1 MADSLVLTSGAS
13 TTTGTSGNVTINTAT
28 PGGGG
33 TAGNILFQVSGTT
46 QAFVNSFGVGIGS
59 TPGTS
64 PTITS
69 GSGAPSSTQPTGS
82 MYLNTSSIG
91 SGIYSRLATG
101 WIYPIVYSTLTAPIT
116 ATTNTNTV
124 NVYTVDSTSGNDGVI
139 LHSHAGGPTTYVM
152 PAPTSGRQIVI
163 RDITGTIETTNQT
176 GGYITGL
183 GSTSNVI
190 FVAPHGTESFNGSSG
205 YALSGSAFHFTNNSA
220 TVTATS
226 SLFTTELAPGMSIV
240 PVGGTAT
247 TTASYIIS
255 SISNATTL
263 TLTTNYT
270 GTTSTTGT
278 ATMNSLAYYAN
289 WGTLTLFSDGTNWF
303 ATSNKPLR
311 AYLTGNG
318 TFIPSPGCTSAYLVG
333 CGGGGGGGG
342 GSTQQNGG
350 GGGGAL
356 QSTLTINMTPNVAS
370 GYTVVVGS
378 GGIGG
383 AAAAGGNNGGLGGTT
398 SFGTLAYFYGASGGG
413 SSSTNTTTPTGGL
426 SFNTGSVNVYSS
438 NSSASSNFGTSN
450 YASAATIL
458 TTTLPSY
465 FAMGGLVAGANGFNN
480 ISATN
485 GNYIGGTTNG
495 GGGGG
500 AGPQGNGANGVSSGS
515 NGNSVAANTG
525 AGGGGGGITVTTGST
540 GGNGG
545 SGYLYV
551 YTWM

>member
-1 MADSLVLTSGAS
+1 MSQGTAVTVNNINLVSLSGDITGNTIDGYVSSISGPSPVIVTPNSLQWLSSVTSPTLTQVSSANPGQNLTIQAQGTGGAGTGGNLILASGTSLFGSAGNIIFQLGATTGLTLLSAGTLQFPATATATINQAASTGGATNLSITAQSAGGTGDNGGSLVLTSGAS

-205 YALSGSAFHFTNNSA
+205 YALADL
-220 TVTATS
+220 
-226 SLFTTELAPGMSIV
+226 LFTLP
-240 PVGGTAT
+240 
-247 TTASYIIS
+247 
-255 SISNATTL
+255 TTL
-263 TLTTNYT
+263 LLSQLPVLY
-270 GTTSTTGT
+270 
-278 ATMNSLAYYAN
+278 LPQN
-289 WGTLTLFSDGTNWF
+289 W
-303 ATSNKPLR
+303 
-311 AYLTGNG
+311 
-318 TFIPSPGCTSAYLVG
+318 
-333 CGGGGGGGG
+333 
-342 GSTQQNGG
+342 
-350 GGGGAL
+350 
-356 QSTLTINMTPNVAS
+356 
-370 GYTVVVGS
+370 
-378 GGIGG
+378 
-383 AAAAGGNNGGLGGTT
+383 
-398 SFGTLAYFYGASGGG
+398 
-413 SSSTNTTTPTGGL
+413 
-426 SFNTGSVNVYSS
+426 
-438 NSSASSNFGTSN
+438 
-450 YASAATIL
+450 
-458 TTTLPSY
+458 LPE
-465 FAMGGLVAGANGFNN
+465 
-480 ISATN
+480 
-485 GNYIGGTTNG
+485 
-495 GGGGG
+495 
-500 AGPQGNGANGVSSGS
+500 
-515 NGNSVAANTG
+515 
-525 AGGGGGGITVTTGST
+525 
-540 GGNGG
+540 
-545 SGYLYV
+545 
-551 YTWM
+551 